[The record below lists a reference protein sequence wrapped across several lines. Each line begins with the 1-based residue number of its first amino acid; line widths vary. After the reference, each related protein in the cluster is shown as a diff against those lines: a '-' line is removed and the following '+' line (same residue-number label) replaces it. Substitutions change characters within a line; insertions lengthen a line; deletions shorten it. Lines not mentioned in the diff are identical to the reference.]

1 MNIKFYGTIE
11 EEIQSQIEEAIEN
24 DYVGG
29 EFSVMT
35 EEEREEKVKEH
46 IRESLWA
53 FNSWFILNHTKEGI
67 NNNRVEK
74 ALKKM
79 QEELCEDANELVYA
93 LIEDFDSFVEDAVNA
108 DGYGH
113 FLSPYDG
120 EENELVVDG
129 KTYYIYRTN

>member
-53 FNSWFILNHTKEGI
+53 FNSWFILNHTKESI